1 MNMEPWIL
9 FTLFA
14 AVMQS
19 VRTAG
24 QKQIIERISV
34 QAATL
39 VRFLFGIKFA
49 AIYFICVSWI
59 YKPIQFEVSTEFF
72 LFGALA
78 SVAQV
83 LATICLINVLNMKNF
98 AVGTSLAK
106 TEAILTAILGALF
119 FASTLSVLGY
129 VSVFIGS
136 AGLVVASR
144 YKITDGDKNNFQSLV
159 YGLCAGLGFAL
170 ASFWIR
176 GASLSLDAG
185 PIPGAAAV
193 LLYMVVL
200 QSLICLFWVAIK
212 EPEQLH
218 LIKKNVKG
226 CLFIGFTGVA
236 GSVGWFTAMS
246 LQNPALVR
254 TLGQIEFVISLLIT
268 YLYFNERVSRQEY
281 LGIILIALSVFI
293 VIRLA

>member
-1 MNMEPWIL
+1 MEAWVL
-9 FTLFA
+9 FTLLA
-14 AVMQS
+14 VVMQS

-24 QKQIIERISV
+24 QKKITEKISI

-49 AIYFICVSWI
+49 AIYFAYI
-59 YKPIQFEVSTEFF
+59 YWFYEPIMFEVKTKFF
-72 LFGALA
+72 LFGGLA
-78 SVAQV
+78 SVAQI
-83 LATICLINVLNMKNF
+83 LATVCLINVLSMKNF

-119 FASTLSVLGY
+119 FSSTLSFLGY
-129 VSVFIGS
+129 ISVFIGS
-136 AGLVVASR
+136 AGLIFASR
-144 YKITDGDKNNFQSLV
+144 WGVVRGGTRNFQSLL

-170 ASFWIR
+170 ASLWIR
-176 GASLSLDAG
+176 GASLSLEVG

-193 LLYMVVL
+193 LLYMVVF
-200 QSLICLFWVAIK
+200 QTVICLLWVALK
-212 EPEQLH
+212 EPQQLK
-218 LIKKNVKG
+218 LIKQNFNA

-254 TLGQIEFVISLLIT
+254 TLGQIEFIISLLIT
-268 YLYFNERVSRQEY
+268 YLYFDERVSRQEY
-281 LGIILIALSVFI
+281 LGIILIGLSVFL
-293 VIRLA
+293 VIRIT

>member
-24 QKQIIERISV
+24 QKQIIERISI

-49 AIYFICVSWI
+49 AIYFICVIWI

-106 TEAILTAILGALF
+106 TEAILTAILGTLF

-136 AGLVVASR
+136 VGLVVASR
-144 YKITDGDKNNFQSLV
+144 YKIAEGDKTNFQSLS

-170 ASFWIR
+170 ASLWIR
-176 GASLSLDAG
+176 SASLSLDAG

-193 LLYMVVL
+193 LFYMVVL
-200 QSLICLFWVAIK
+200 QSLICLFWVVIK
-212 EPEQLH
+212 EPEQLY

-226 CLFIGFTGVA
+226 CLFIGLTGVA

-246 LQNPALVR
+246 LQEPALVR

-268 YLYFNERVSRQEY
+268 YLYFNERVSRHEY
-281 LGIILIALSVFI
+281 VGIILIALSVFM

>member
-1 MNMEPWIL
+1 MEAWVL
-9 FTLFA
+9 FTLSA
-14 AVMQS
+14 VVMQS
-19 VRTAG
+19 VRTA
-24 QKQIIERISV
+24 KKKKITEKISI

-49 AIYFICVSWI
+49 AIYFAYI
-59 YKPIQFEVSTEFF
+59 YWFYEPIMFEVKTKFF
-72 LFGALA
+72 LFGGLA

-83 LATICLINVLNMKNF
+83 LATVCLINVLSMKNF

-119 FASTLSVLGY
+119 FSSTLSFLGY
-129 VSVFIGS
+129 ISVFIGS
-136 AGLVVASR
+136 AGLIFASR
-144 YKITDGDKNNFQSLV
+144 WGVVRGGTGNFQSLL

-170 ASFWIR
+170 ASLWIR
-176 GASLSLDAG
+176 GASLSLEVG

-193 LLYMVVL
+193 LLYMVVF
-200 QSLICLFWVAIK
+200 QTVICLLWVALK
-212 EPEQLH
+212 EPQQLK
-218 LIKKNVKG
+218 LIKQNFNA

-254 TLGQIEFVISLLIT
+254 TLGQIEFIISLLIT
-268 YLYFNERVSRQEY
+268 YLYFDERVSRQEY
-281 LGIILIALSVFI
+281 LGIILIGLSVFL
-293 VIRLA
+293 VIRIT

>member
-24 QKQIIERISV
+24 QKQIIERISI

-49 AIYFICVSWI
+49 AIYFICVIWI

-72 LFGALA
+72 LLGALA

-106 TEAILTAILGALF
+106 TEAILTAILGTLF

-136 AGLVVASR
+136 VGLVVASR
-144 YKITDGDKNNFQSLV
+144 YKIAEGDKTNFQSLS

-170 ASFWIR
+170 ASLWIR
-176 GASLSLDAG
+176 SASLSLDAG

-193 LLYMVVL
+193 LFYMVVL
-200 QSLICLFWVAIK
+200 QSLICLFWVVIK
-212 EPEQLH
+212 EPEQLY

-226 CLFIGFTGVA
+226 CLFIGLTGVA

-246 LQNPALVR
+246 LQEPALVR

-268 YLYFNERVSRQEY
+268 YLYFNERVSRHEY
-281 LGIILIALSVFI
+281 VGIILIALSVFM

>member
-1 MNMEPWIL
+1 MEAWVL
-9 FTLFA
+9 FTLLA
-14 AVMQS
+14 VVMQS

-24 QKQIIERISV
+24 QKKITEKISI

-49 AIYFICVSWI
+49 AIYFAYI
-59 YKPIQFEVSTEFF
+59 YWFYEPIMFEVKTKFF
-72 LFGALA
+72 LFGGLA

-83 LATICLINVLNMKNF
+83 LATVCLINVLSMKNF

-119 FASTLSVLGY
+119 FSSTLSFLGY
-129 VSVFIGS
+129 ISVFIGS
-136 AGLVVASR
+136 AGLIFASR
-144 YKITDGDKNNFQSLV
+144 WGVVRGDTRNFQSLL

-170 ASFWIR
+170 ASLWIR
-176 GASLSLDAG
+176 GASLSLEVG

-193 LLYMVVL
+193 LLYMVVF
-200 QSLICLFWVAIK
+200 QTVICLLWVALK
-212 EPEQLH
+212 EPQQLK
-218 LIKKNVKG
+218 LIKQNFNA

-254 TLGQIEFVISLLIT
+254 TLGQIEFIISLLIT
-268 YLYFNERVSRQEY
+268 YLYFDERVSRQEY
-281 LGIILIALSVFI
+281 LGIILIGLSVFL
-293 VIRLA
+293 VIRIT

>member
-1 MNMEPWIL
+1 MEAWVL
-9 FTLFA
+9 FTLLA
-14 AVMQS
+14 VVMQS

-24 QKQIIERISV
+24 QKKITEKISI

-49 AIYFICVSWI
+49 AIYFAYI
-59 YKPIQFEVSTEFF
+59 YWFYEPIMFEVKTKFF
-72 LFGALA
+72 LFGGLA

-83 LATICLINVLNMKNF
+83 LATVCLINVLSMKNF

-119 FASTLSVLGY
+119 FSSTLSFLGY
-129 VSVFIGS
+129 ISVFIGS
-136 AGLVVASR
+136 AGLIFASR
-144 YKITDGDKNNFQSLV
+144 WEVVRGGTRNFQSLL
-159 YGLCAGLGFAL
+159 YGFCAGLGFAL

-176 GASLSLDAG
+176 GASLSLEVGA
-185 PIPGAAAV
+185 IPGAAAV
-193 LLYMVVL
+193 LLYMVVF
-200 QSLICLFWVAIK
+200 QTVICLLWVALK
-212 EPEQLH
+212 EPQQLK
-218 LIKKNVKG
+218 LIKQNFNA

-254 TLGQIEFVISLLIT
+254 TLGQIEFIISLLIT
-268 YLYFNERVSRQEY
+268 YLYFDERVSRQEY
-281 LGIILIALSVFI
+281 LGIILIGLSVFL
-293 VIRLA
+293 VIRIT

>member
-1 MNMEPWIL
+1 MEAWVL
-9 FTLFA
+9 FTLLA
-14 AVMQS
+14 VVMQS

-24 QKQIIERISV
+24 QKKITEKISI

-49 AIYFICVSWI
+49 AIYFAYI
-59 YKPIQFEVSTEFF
+59 YWFYEPIMFEVKTKFF
-72 LFGALA
+72 LFGGLA

-83 LATICLINVLNMKNF
+83 LATVCLINVLSMKNF

-119 FASTLSVLGY
+119 FSSTLSFLGY
-129 VSVFIGS
+129 ISVFIGS
-136 AGLVVASR
+136 AGLIFASR
-144 YKITDGDKNNFQSLV
+144 WEVVRGDTRNFQSLL
-159 YGLCAGLGFAL
+159 YGFCAGLGFAL

-176 GASLSLDAG
+176 GASLSLEVGA
-185 PIPGAAAV
+185 IPGAAAV
-193 LLYMVVL
+193 LLYMVVF
-200 QSLICLFWVAIK
+200 QTVICLLWVALK
-212 EPEQLH
+212 EPQQLK
-218 LIKKNVKG
+218 LIKQNFNA

-254 TLGQIEFVISLLIT
+254 TLGQIEFIISLLIT
-268 YLYFNERVSRQEY
+268 YLYFDERVSRQEY
-281 LGIILIALSVFI
+281 LGIILIGLSVFL
-293 VIRLA
+293 VIRVT

>member
-1 MNMEPWIL
+1 MEAWVL
-9 FTLFA
+9 FTLLA
-14 AVMQS
+14 VVMQS

-24 QKQIIERISV
+24 QKKITEKISI

-49 AIYFICVSWI
+49 AIYFAYI
-59 YKPIQFEVSTEFF
+59 YWFYEPIMFQVKTKFF
-72 LFGALA
+72 LFGGLA

-83 LATICLINVLNMKNF
+83 LATVCLINVLSMKNF

-119 FASTLSVLGY
+119 FSSTLSFLGY
-129 VSVFIGS
+129 ISVFIGS
-136 AGLVVASR
+136 AGLIFASR
-144 YKITDGDKNNFQSLV
+144 GGVVRGGTRNFQSLL

-170 ASFWIR
+170 ASLWIR
-176 GASLSLDAG
+176 GASLSLEVG

-193 LLYMVVL
+193 LLYMVVF
-200 QSLICLFWVAIK
+200 QTVICLLWVALK
-212 EPEQLH
+212 EPQQLK
-218 LIKKNVKG
+218 LIKQNFNA

-254 TLGQIEFVISLLIT
+254 TLGQIEFIISLLIT
-268 YLYFNERVSRQEY
+268 YLYFDERVSRQEY
-281 LGIILIALSVFI
+281 LGIILIGLSVFL
-293 VIRLA
+293 VIRIT

>member
-1 MNMEPWIL
+1 MEAWVL
-9 FTLFA
+9 FTLLA
-14 AVMQS
+14 VVMQS

-24 QKQIIERISV
+24 QKKITEKISI

-49 AIYFICVSWI
+49 AIYFAYI
-59 YKPIQFEVSTEFF
+59 YWFYEPIMFEVKTKFF
-72 LFGALA
+72 LFGGLA

-83 LATICLINVLNMKNF
+83 LATVCLINVLSMKNF

-119 FASTLSVLGY
+119 FSSTLSFLGY
-129 VSVFIGS
+129 ISVFIGS
-136 AGLVVASR
+136 AGLIFASR
-144 YKITDGDKNNFQSLV
+144 WEVVRGGTRNFQSLL
-159 YGLCAGLGFAL
+159 YGFCAGLGFAL

-176 GASLSLDAG
+176 GASLSLEVGA
-185 PIPGAAAV
+185 IPGAAAV
-193 LLYMVVL
+193 LLYMVVF
-200 QSLICLFWVAIK
+200 QTVICLLWVALK
-212 EPEQLH
+212 EPQQLK
-218 LIKKNVKG
+218 LIKQNFNA

-254 TLGQIEFVISLLIT
+254 TLGQIEFIISLLIT
-268 YLYFNERVSRQEY
+268 YLYFDERVSRQEY
-281 LGIILIALSVFI
+281 LGIILIGLSVFL
-293 VIRLA
+293 VIRVT

>member
-1 MNMEPWIL
+1 MESWVL
-9 FTLFA
+9 FTLLA
-14 AVMQS
+14 VVMQS

-24 QKQIIERISV
+24 QKKITEKISI

-49 AIYFICVSWI
+49 AIYFAYI
-59 YKPIQFEVSTEFF
+59 YWFYEPIMFEVKTKFF
-72 LFGALA
+72 LFGGLA

-83 LATICLINVLNMKNF
+83 LATVCLINVLSMKNF

-119 FASTLSVLGY
+119 FSSTLSFLGY
-129 VSVFIGS
+129 ISVFIGS
-136 AGLVVASR
+136 AGLIFASR
-144 YKITDGDKNNFQSLV
+144 WEVVIGGTWNFQSLL
-159 YGLCAGLGFAL
+159 YGFCAGLGFAL

-176 GASLSLDAG
+176 GASLSLEVG

-193 LLYMVVL
+193 LLYMVVF
-200 QSLICLFWVAIK
+200 QTAICLLWVALK
-212 EPEQLH
+212 EPQQLK
-218 LIKKNVKG
+218 LIKQNFNA

-254 TLGQIEFVISLLIT
+254 TLGQIEFIISLLIT
-268 YLYFNERVSRQEY
+268 YLYFDERVSRQEY
-281 LGIILIALSVFI
+281 LGIILIGLSVFL
-293 VIRLA
+293 VIRVT

>member
-1 MNMEPWIL
+1 MEAWVL
-9 FTLFA
+9 FTLLA
-14 AVMQS
+14 VVMQS

-24 QKQIIERISV
+24 QKKITEKISI

-49 AIYFICVSWI
+49 AIYFAYI
-59 YKPIQFEVSTEFF
+59 YWFYEPIMFEVKTKFF
-72 LFGALA
+72 LFGGLA

-83 LATICLINVLNMKNF
+83 LATVCLINVLSMKNF

-119 FASTLSVLGY
+119 FSSTLSFLGY
-129 VSVFIGS
+129 ISVFIGS
-136 AGLVVASR
+136 AGLIFASR
-144 YKITDGDKNNFQSLV
+144 WEVVRGGTRNFQSLL
-159 YGLCAGLGFAL
+159 YGFCAGLGFAL

-176 GASLSLDAG
+176 GASLSLEVG

-193 LLYMVVL
+193 LLYMVVF
-200 QSLICLFWVAIK
+200 QTVICLLWVALK
-212 EPEQLH
+212 EPQQLK
-218 LIKKNVKG
+218 LIKQNFNA

-254 TLGQIEFVISLLIT
+254 TLGQIEFIISLLIT
-268 YLYFNERVSRQEY
+268 YLYFDERVSRQEY
-281 LGIILIALSVFI
+281 LGIILIGLSVFL
-293 VIRLA
+293 VIRIT

>member
-1 MNMEPWIL
+1 MEAWVL
-9 FTLFA
+9 FTLLA
-14 AVMQS
+14 VVMQS

-24 QKQIIERISV
+24 QKKITEKISI

-49 AIYFICVSWI
+49 AIYFAYI
-59 YKPIQFEVSTEFF
+59 YWFYEPIMFEVKTKFF
-72 LFGALA
+72 LFGGLA

-83 LATICLINVLNMKNF
+83 LATVCLINVLSMKNF

-119 FASTLSVLGY
+119 FSSTLSFLGY
-129 VSVFIGS
+129 ISVFIGS
-136 AGLVVASR
+136 AGLIFASR
-144 YKITDGDKNNFQSLV
+144 WEVVRGGTRNFQSLL
-159 YGLCAGLGFAL
+159 YGFCAGLGFAL

-176 GASLSLDAG
+176 GASLSLEVG

-193 LLYMVVL
+193 LLYMVVF
-200 QSLICLFWVAIK
+200 QTVICLLWVALK
-212 EPEQLH
+212 EPQQLK
-218 LIKKNVKG
+218 LIKQNFNA

-236 GSVGWFTAMS
+236 GSIGWFTAMS

-254 TLGQIEFVISLLIT
+254 TLGQIEFIISLLIT
-268 YLYFNERVSRQEY
+268 YLYFDERVSRQEY
-281 LGIILIALSVFI
+281 LGIILIGLSVFL
-293 VIRLA
+293 VIRVT